1 MMIRIL
7 AFAGSARKASFNKKI
22 LKIAAQGATDAG
34 AKVTIVDLAD
44 FALPIFNED
53 LEASAGISELAQQF
67 KQMLM
72 DHDGFLIASPEYN
85 SAYSA
90 LLKNTID
97 WASRRAEG
105 EKPLQAFSG
114 KVAGIMAASPG
125 ALGGLR
131 GLVPLR
137 MLLENIGVMVIPN
150 QKAIAKVSALVNE
163 QGDIDDEQTVAGL
176 QRIGRDLAETLAKL
190 TR

>member
-22 LKIAAQGATDAG
+22 LKIAAQGAIDAG

-53 LEASAGISELAQQF
+53 LEASAGIPELAQQF

-150 QKAIAKVSALVNE
+150 QKAIAKVSALINE